1 MSATAKTTVKF
12 SVAVNRARTAAKS
25 FDGAN
30 WKIGDLALTVDTSE
44 YGAGT
49 VQRFADEIP
58 MPYKTVMDLRKVAS
72 RYATDERSDTNKWT
86 VHQILSGQDD
96 RAELVKKSMSAADAR
111 ALVTARKDAANGN
124 AGDGDNTDDSD
135 NAGNGNTDPRA
146 KLVSEVARL
155 TAELDKATAALA
167 LYDAENPV
175 TPAGAPVHSVAGV
188 PSHTADQP
196 RTDCP
201 VCDVKPMPAPRKSR
215 TRKPAGA
222 AK

>member
-12 SVAVNRARTAAKS
+12 ATAVSRARTAARS

-30 WKIGDLALTVDTSE
+30 WKIGDLALTVDTTE

-49 VQRFADEIP
+49 VQKFADEIP

-72 RYATDERSDTNKWT
+72 RYAPADRSDTNKWT
-86 VHQILSGQDD
+86 VHQILSGLDD
-96 RAELVKKSMSAADAR
+96 RATLVKTAMSASDAR
-111 ALVTARKDAANGN
+111 ALVLARKDAITADDGDGD
-124 AGDGDNTDDSD
+124 GDGDN
-135 NAGNGNTDPRA
+135 AGSSNTDPRA

-167 LYDAENPV
+167 LYDAEHPI
-175 TPAGAPVHSVAGV
+175 TPAGAPVHSVSGV
-188 PSHTADQP
+188 PSHTADEP

-201 VCDVKPMPAPRKSR
+201 ACVKSGIKSMPAPRRSR
-215 TRKPAGA
+215 TRKPAA
-222 AK
+222 V